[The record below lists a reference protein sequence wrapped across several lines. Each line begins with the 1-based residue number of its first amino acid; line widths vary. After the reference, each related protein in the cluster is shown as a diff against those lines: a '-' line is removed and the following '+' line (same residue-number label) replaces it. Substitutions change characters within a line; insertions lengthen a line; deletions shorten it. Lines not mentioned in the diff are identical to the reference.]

1 MQRTSLL
8 MLLVLLT
15 AYNTQ
20 QALEERLVWYSP
32 FLIALAVIVF
42 AALLQQDKRNDDS

>member
-15 AYNTQ
+15 AYNAQ
-20 QALEERLVWYSP
+20 QAIEERSFWYSP
-32 FLIALAVIVF
+32 FLIALAVIAF
-42 AALLQQDKRNDDS
+42 AALLQQEKRNDGS